1 MQLQLLRC
9 VISNGICN
17 IKIKL
22 KSLISFFLATTHS
35 HIVIPLEL
43 YPLVHRG
50 FWENKSKMGA
60 LLRQIIAY
68 LHS

>member
-22 KSLISFFLATTHS
+22 KSLNFFWATTHS
-35 HIVIPLEL
+35 HIVFPLEL
-43 YPLVHRG
+43 YPLAHRG
-50 FWENKSKMGA
+50 FWENKSKMVA